1 MALTRITSGVISANA
16 VSAEKLANGS
26 LTSRVLAN
34 TSIELKHLASS
45 ANFTGS
51 VNTVQANLTA
61 NNIQFTAN
69 LNTTSSN
76 IASITTNVNIVSG
89 NVGGVAANT
98 IQNKANVDTALDNVV
113 QIVANVDTVST
124 NVTNITGDATTNFT
138 VNKTFEQNVT
148 IQGNLIVV
156 GSQVDLGV
164 GTATIDDNFVVV
176 SANLTG
182 TPATDSGI
190 VISRGSEGNV
200 FIGDHI
206 GDEGVVFAITD
217 SPHNNATIA
226 IREYMDVH
234 ANAFHAESD
243 MNFSRVHFGHVDDET
258 TGIIVD
264 TTNSHIKFIVS
275 GAEKANLTSGGNLH
289 LADGSI
295 HSGNLNGGN
304 QIDLDDDVF
313 ADRQNSIVVR
323 SLQSIGFFLDWND
336 SETGNFLGVYDA
348 EDDPNNVTKDDA
360 LFSVRD
366 TGDVFVDQSINI
378 GTTANVNGVDL
389 VANDYATFT
398 RLNANINV
406 VNQNVDSGVGL
417 VKKVNVITTSGSNVF
432 FVNTPSATQIP
443 TDIEK
448 VNVYVDGV
456 YQHPD
461 DPGTSNNDFVYDS
474 SDASVTFTDPS
485 LPNGLTVII
494 DALCPRP

>member
-69 LNTTSSN
+69 LNTTSTNVAAVTS
-76 IASITTNVNIVSG
+76 NVNIVSG

-98 IQNKANVDTALDNVV
+98 IQNKANVDTALDNVI
-113 QIVANVDTVST
+113 QIVANVDVVQDNVAAIIDGTTAFTGEVTMNDDLIVS
-124 NVTNITGDATTNFT
+124 
-138 VNKTFEQNVT
+138 
-148 IQGNLIVV
+148 GNLVIN
-156 GSQVDLGV
+156 GTTTTANSVDLIV
-164 GTATIDDNFVVV
+164 EDRIMFL
-176 SANLTG
+176 ANSLSG
-182 TPATDSGI
+182 TPSQDTGLLLN
-190 VISRGSEGNV
+190 RGSDGNV
-200 FIGDHI
+200 FIGHDV
-206 GDEGVVFAITD
+206 GDDRVVFAYTQ
-217 SPHNNATIA
+217 SPQTNTTIA
-226 IREYMDVH
+226 LQKGIDVL
-234 ANAFHAESD
+234 ANAFLANSA
-243 MNFSRVHFGHVDDET
+243 MNFSRPHFAHRDDPD
-258 TGIIVD
+258 TGIIFD
-264 TTNSHIKFIVS
+264 SGNTHIKFIVA
-275 GAEKANLTSGGNLH
+275 GAEQANLTSGGNLH
-289 LADGSI
+289 LATGSI

-389 VANDYATFT
+389 LANDFATFT

-406 VNQNVDSGVGL
+406 VNQNVDSGVGQ

-432 FVNTPSATQIP
+432 YVNTPSATQIP

-474 SDASVTFTDPS
+474 SDASVTITDPS